1 MAAKGRTLAATA
13 TTLSQNADPEWW
25 KRSISRQQAQVLRE
39 ATGFVLRDAIRFY
52 ESGKAAQEGI
62 PCLQRDIG
70 TTREAIDALQQDGMR
85 NKEQFKNIL
94 CDFDRRY
101 DLQQAFLVSAQRDV
115 ASARGQSDRLSE
127 KHASLERDLAA
138 LPDLQYEIGRLR
150 SQIESLNAELG
161 LLKKDYSMLSEKF
174 DAKERAECAG
184 QGLDEGELR
193 RTVAVREPELSRK
206 WYCLPFEDGEIF
218 LTWTSTTAQPADC
231 ITVQSRRLDPERHL
245 DMVNFEDHMVH
256 SVPQNATT
264 AGHSEG
270 SVPVDQDK
278 QVTALLK
285 EAEREYL
292 QKSPKSDTSFIW
304 AFLDRVEDDNLC
316 KHIQTS
322 LTTLVDEKL
331 VKEARPRRGKDKRRV
346 VNISPKLTWHQFTHA
361 MRKIRM
367 TPEA

>member
-13 TTLSQNADPEWW
+13 ATLSQNADPEWW

-39 ATGFVLRDAIRFY
+39 AAGFVLRDAIRFY

-70 TTREAIDALQQDGMR
+70 TAREAIDALQQDGMR
-85 NKEQFKNIL
+85 NKEQLKNIL

-101 DLQQAFLVSAQRDV
+101 DLQQAFHVSVLRDV
-115 ASARGQSDRLSE
+115 ASARGQFDRLSE

-150 SQIESLNAELG
+150 SQVESLNAELG
-161 LLKKDYSMLSEKF
+161 LLKEDYSMLSEKS

-184 QGLDEGELR
+184 KGLDEVELR
-193 RTVAVREPELSRK
+193 RTVAVRGPELS
-206 WYCLPFEDGEIF
+206 P
-218 LTWTSTTAQPADC
+218 QPADC

-245 DMVNFEDHMVH
+245 DLVNFEDHMVH

-304 AFLDRVEDDNLC
+304 SFLDRVEDDNLC